1 MFDKF
6 LDRFGKKR
14 YVIPAA
20 IILVILIIYF
30 VTAFYMNALD
40 QGVLSS
46 GKKPG

>member
-6 LDRFGKKR
+6 LDRFGKRR

-30 VTAFYMNALD
+30 VSQFYVNALSEGTMTS
-40 QGVLSS
+40 GV
-46 GKKPG
+46 KPV